1 VSSFHLSSL
10 RPHLYH
16 SMKICQK
23 CGTRYQDAVSF
34 CPRDSEPLRV
44 DHQARVGQTLDG
56 QYEIEAFIAEGG
68 MGAVFR
74 ARHTLLGDRVAIKFL
89 PPEMR
94 HNTEWL
100 RRFQREGQA
109 ARRFR
114 HPNAVIVHDLRT
126 SSEGEIYL
134 VMEYVE
140 GQTLDQF
147 ARSRGGRLRP
157 AESLAIIEQ
166 VASVLD
172 AAHASGVVHR
182 DLKPAN
188 VVITLDGRGVKLLD
202 LGIAR
207 INNPVDDST
216 ALTRSGQFLGT
227 PYYMA
232 PEQWGEMP
240 RDRVEAIDG
249 RADIYSLGVVVYEM
263 TAGVL
268 PFQQSSVL
276 ALRHAHCKESPRS
289 LEEVSPEV
297 PRAWARAVERAM
309 SKDRGDRYGTAGEFA
324 AELRASLGSQAP
336 PFTAQ
341 TFDARAAAQTLKG
354 EFAETVRV
362 GGGTQRDEM
371 PFIDMTHLVTPAG
384 GMGGVGGAKGG
395 TQKRSWTLGLMSSR
409 GCQVSLTVAAVALI
423 AMVAGGYSIMRSLW
437 TGSSSN
443 SNATTTNTMPSSN
456 RNRPGAVET
465 GSPNVSRNTTANSPA
480 PASAETF
487 MRYHLLISPSVLDE
501 QRRIAGDERVQTGQ
515 SLQFV
520 FTPTQSGYI
529 YMLGRDSQK
538 NPVVIPLG
546 DLVAVKQ
553 VEAGA
558 ETPAPALARVKLDDA
573 PGEEIFTLVFSRAPL
588 KFSFAAETLPLDGSF
603 RKLSAEDRRL
613 VDDLRK
619 NSPPVSVTFSGEQ
632 NERTALVR
640 LGGENA
646 GDRSV
651 VFDIKIN
658 LRRE

>member
-1 VSSFHLSSL
+1 
-10 RPHLYH
+10 
-16 SMKICQK
+16 MKICQK
-23 CGTRYQDAVSF
+23 CGTRYGDAVSF
-34 CPRDSEPLRV
+34 CPRDSEPLLV
-44 DHQARVGQTLDG
+44 DHQSRVGQVLDG

-147 ARSRGGRLRP
+147 ARSRGGRLKP
-157 AESLAIIEQ
+157 SESLPIIEQ
-166 VASVLD
+166 VSSVLD

-182 DLKPAN
+182 DLKPSN
-188 VVITLDGRGVKLLD
+188 VVITSDGRGVKLLD

-207 INNPVDDST
+207 INNPVDDAT

-276 ALRHAHCKESPRS
+276 ALRHAHCKELPRP
-289 LEEVSPEV
+289 LEEVSSDV
-297 PRAWARAVERAM
+297 PRAWSRAVERAM
-309 SKDRGDRYGTAGEFA
+309 SKDRGDRFSTAGEFA
-324 AELRASLGSQAP
+324 AELRATLGSQSPSYASAP
-336 PFTAQ
+336 
-341 TFDARAAAQTLKG
+341 FDARAAAPTIKG
-354 EFAETVRV
+354 EMAETIKAGRGTSPEDKPVVTV
-362 GGGTQRDEM
+362 GNSMMQ
-371 PFIDMTHLVTPAG
+371 
-384 GMGGVGGAKGG
+384 GAAASQANAAS
-395 TQKRSWTLGLMSSR
+395 TANVAQPKRSWTLGLMSSR
-409 GCQVSLTVAAVALI
+409 GCQVSLTVAAVAVI
-423 AMVAGGYSIMRSLW
+423 AVLAGGYSIMRSLW
-437 TGSSSN
+437 TGNSSSN
-443 SNATTTNTMPSSN
+443 TSNANKPAASSV
-456 RNRPGAVET
+456 NRPSAAET
-465 GSPNVSRNTTANSPA
+465 GSPNRNTGTTSANSAA
-480 PASAETF
+480 PESVGVF
-487 MRYHLLISPSVLDE
+487 MRYHLLVSPSVMDE
-501 QRRIAGDERVQTGQ
+501 QKRVAGDVSVGVGQ
-515 SLQFV
+515 STQFV
-520 FTPTQSGYI
+520 FTTTQSGYI
-529 YMLGRDSQK
+529 YMIGRDSQK

-553 VEAGA
+553 VEANE
-558 ETPAPALARVKLDDA
+558 ETPAPVLARVKLDDS
-573 PGEEIFTLVFSRAPL
+573 PGEEIFTVVFSKEPL

-603 RKLSAEDRRL
+603 RKLTAEDKRL
-613 VDDLRK
+613 LDELGK
-619 NSPPVSVTFSGEQ
+619 YSPGVIVTFSGVE

-640 LGGENA
+640 LSREKA
-646 GDRSV
+646 GDKAV
-651 VFDIKIN
+651 IFDIKLN

>member
-1 VSSFHLSSL
+1 
-10 RPHLYH
+10 
-16 SMKICQK
+16 MKVCQK
-23 CGTRYQDAVSF
+23 CGTRYGDAVSF

-147 ARSRGGRLRP
+147 ARSRGGRLKP
-157 AESLAIIEQ
+157 SESLPLVEQ

-172 AAHASGVVHR
+172 AAHSSGVVHR
-182 DLKPAN
+182 DLKPSN
-188 VVITLDGRGVKLLD
+188 VVITSDGRGVKLLD

-207 INNPVDDST
+207 INNPVDDAT

-240 RDRVEAIDG
+240 RDRVEVIDG
-249 RADIYSLGVVVYEM
+249 RADIYSLGVVVYEI

-276 ALRHAHCKESPRS
+276 ALRHAHCKERPRP
-289 LEEVSPEV
+289 LEEVSMEV
-297 PRAWARAVERAM
+297 PRAWSRAVERAL
-309 SKDRGDRYGTAGEFA
+309 SKDRGDRQGTAGEFA
-324 AELRASLGSQAP
+324 AELRASLGAP
-336 PFTAQ
+336 APSASTL
-341 TFDARAAAQTLKG
+341 DNRAAAPTLKG
-354 EFAETVRV
+354 ELAETLRV
-362 GGGTQRDEM
+362 GGSTRPDEM
-371 PFIDMTHLVTPAG
+371 PFIDMTHLVPPAG
-384 GMGGVGGAKGG
+384 SGGGAKGG
-395 TQKRSWTLGLMSSR
+395 THKRSWTLGLMSSR
-409 GCQVSLTVAAVALI
+409 GCQVSLTVAAVAVI

-437 TGSSSN
+437 MGGAPSASPTNRPAASSV
-443 SNATTTNTMPSSN
+443 
-456 RNRPGAVET
+456 NRPGAAET
-465 GSPNVSRNTTANSPA
+465 GGGNSNASGNTSATANSPA
-480 PASAETF
+480 ATSAETF

-501 QRRIAGDERVQTGQ
+501 QKRVAGDERVQTGQ

-520 FTPTQSGYI
+520 FTPAQSGYI
-529 YMLGRDSQK
+529 YMIGRDSQK
-538 NPVVIPLG
+538 NLVVIPLG

-553 VEAGA
+553 VEAGEEA
-558 ETPAPALARVKLDDA
+558 VAPALARVKVDDS
-573 PGEEIFTLVFSRAPL
+573 PGEEIFTLVFSKESL

-613 VDDLRK
+613 LDELRK
-619 NSPPVSVTFSGEQ
+619 NSPPVAVTFSGDK

-640 LGGENA
+640 LSGENA
-646 GDRSV
+646 GDRGV
-651 VFDIKIN
+651 VFDIKLN